1 MGLANDYYLL
11 GELEAA
17 VRLLSD
23 VRGKMIGALGERHP
37 YSLAVALN
45 LGRARVA
52 MGGDARDTAPALAS
66 LARTLGRDHP
76 EVRAAER
83 GEMLE
88 CDIEPTAL

>member
-1 MGLANDYYLL
+1 
-11 GELEAA
+11 
-17 VRLLSD
+17 
-23 VRGKMIGALGERHP
+23 
-37 YSLAVALN
+37 
-45 LGRARVA
+45 

-76 EVRAAER
+76 EVRAVER